1 MLDGLRQDGAVTA
14 TPALP
19 ARSQIV
25 AQALA
30 DAGVTGAVVELP
42 DSARTAAEAASALGC
57 QVGQIANSLVFW
69 SDGRPLLVLTSGR
82 HRVDTA
88 ALARRLGRQTIER
101 ATPKQVRS
109 ATGQAIGG
117 VAPLGH
123 PVPLETVVDESLA
136 QYDRLWAAGGTPHT
150 VFPTTF
156 EELVRVTG
164 AAVHPVTS

>member
-1 MLDGLRQDGAVTA
+1 MTS
-14 TPALP
+14 TPSLP
-19 ARSQIV
+19 ARSQAV

-30 DAGVTGAVVELP
+30 DAGVEGSVVELP
-42 DSARTAAEAASALGC
+42 DSARTAVEAAAALGC

-82 HRVDTA
+82 HRVDTG
-88 ALARRLGRQTIER
+88 ALARRLGRPSIER
-101 ATPKQVRS
+101 ATPEQVRS

-123 PVPLETVVDESLA
+123 PAPLETVVDESLA
-136 QYDRLWAAGGTPHT
+136 QYERLWAAGGTPHT

-164 AAVHPVTS
+164 GAVHPVTS